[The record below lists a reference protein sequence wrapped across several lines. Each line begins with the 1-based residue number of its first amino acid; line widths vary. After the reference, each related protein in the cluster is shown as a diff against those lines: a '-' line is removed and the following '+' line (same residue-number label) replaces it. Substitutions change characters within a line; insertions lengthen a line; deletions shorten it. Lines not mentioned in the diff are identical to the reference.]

1 MIFQDIKAQIKHIQS
16 SDPASRSAL
25 EILLL
30 YPSIHAVALYRLSH
44 FLHIHHAR
52 FLARMISQFARFL
65 TGIEIHPGA
74 TIGKGLFIDH
84 GMGTVIGETAV
95 IGDYV
100 KLFHQV
106 TLGGVNFTHGKR
118 HPTVESNVEI
128 GAGAKVLG
136 NITIGQNAK
145 IGANAVVLKDV
156 PANATAVGIPARI
169 VAPHKNEVLDCECAE
184 NCIHR
189 KNQPLK

>member
-1 MIFQDIKAQIKHIQS
+1 MLIKDIKAQIHHIQT

-30 YPSIHAVALYRLSH
+30 YPSVHAVILYRFSH
-44 FLHIHHAR
+44 FLHVHHLR
-52 FLARMISQFARFL
+52 FLARMISQLARFL

-74 TIGKGLFIDH
+74 QIGIGLFIDH
-84 GMGTVIGETAV
+84 GMGTVIGETSV

-106 TLGGVNFTHGKR
+106 TLGGVKFTHGKR
-118 HPTVESNVEI
+118 HPTIESYVEI

-136 NITIGQNAK
+136 DITVGHHAK
-145 IGANAVVLKDV
+145 VGANSVVLKNV
-156 PANATAVGIPARI
+156 PAYATAVGIPARI
-169 VAPHKNEVLDCECAE
+169 IPQKQ
-184 NCIHR
+184 
-189 KNQPLK
+189 K

>member
-1 MIFQDIKAQIKHIQS
+1 MLLKDIQAQIHHIQT

-30 YPSIHAVALYRLSH
+30 YPSVHAIVLYRFAH
-44 FLHIHHAR
+44 MLHHHHLR
-52 FLARMISQFARFL
+52 FFARMISQFARFL

-74 TIGKGLFIDH
+74 QIGIGLFIDH
-84 GMGTVIGETAV
+84 GMGTVIGVTAV

-106 TLGGVNFTHGKR
+106 TLGGVKFTHGKR
-118 HPTVESNVEI
+118 HPTIESHVEI

-136 NITIGQNAK
+136 DIIIGHHAK
-145 IGANAVVLKDV
+145 IGANSVVLKDV
-156 PANATAVGIPARI
+156 PAYATAVGIPARI
-169 VAPHKNEVLDCECAE
+169 VKMKA
-184 NCIHR
+184 
-189 KNQPLK
+189 